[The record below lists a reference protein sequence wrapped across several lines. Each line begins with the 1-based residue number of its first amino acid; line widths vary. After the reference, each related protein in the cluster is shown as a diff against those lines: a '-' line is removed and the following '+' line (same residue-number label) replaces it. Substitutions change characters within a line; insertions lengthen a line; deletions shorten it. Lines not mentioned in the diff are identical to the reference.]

1 MPGGFHPFHAG
12 HFALYQSAKK
22 AFPDA
27 DMYVAAS
34 DSRTERPF
42 PFQIKQKLAQVAGVK
57 PNEFVQV
64 KSPFRSEEITAKY
77 NPEEDVLIFVRSEK
91 DKTEQPIPGGTK
103 KDGTPA
109 YFQRYNPKDMKPFK
123 QHGYIAYL
131 PTVEFA
137 GGIKSATEI
146 RKQWPHLN
154 ARQKQRM
161 VQALYPNTTGNK
173 KLIDNVVQMIN
184 VGMGELTEGDV
195 INVDFSKGKKMTDG
209 PDWQQLDPSILE
221 AAAEWFWT
229 EMEMTSF
236 DAQAYKKYGQELK
249 DHADDIKAILALS
262 GYDIDLDDDINNIIL
277 TYKNGG
283 VYKLPTDD
291 AYDFTGWAKGTNH
304 VNEGEVVSFIPR
316 GPRDTKLPED
326 LEDKVLYWFQVKDTN
341 DGKHFKAAMAQKGI
355 DIEYHD
361 DLLDDYVTVKWRE
374 GNARQRAM
382 ITVDEI
388 MGKLIKQA
396 YKNPPDD
403 PDDVAEAYDPY
414 DEADVLLRYDP
425 ADKKLKKRSWVHAKL
440 DQAKRE
446 GWRYSAEEAMR
457 VHGYFPSKYK
467 QGEFIKKGIDGKWEK
482 VFPYAQRTD
491 ERNIWDKIEE
501 DYYWNVGDGQN
512 EPAAG
517 TQPSEELR
525 LKKSHQYAG
534 AFVGENV
541 AKIRK
546 MIKETSDEEKEKTAH
561 LHRKF
566 FEMMEGDVVNV
577 NFKRPEPNK
586 AQIKKKYNKRREYLF
601 RVEEALMGLHEELA
615 EMEQLGLLPIDM
627 KDLLEECMALIKF
640 ISGFKNEDHPL
651 PDDDGRFLESILE
664 RAIAVKEAWL
674 NQKAHTFESFRND
687 PILAPM
693 PGGDVDTSGPKVLRP
708 QKLKTKRVGPQ
719 PSKFWKVAEK
729 HDYLPEK

>member
-1 MPGGFHPFHAG
+1 MKKIVVMPGGFHPFHAG
-12 HFALYQSAKK
+12 HYALYQSAKK

-154 ARQKQRM
+154 ARQKQQM

-184 VGMGELTEGDV
+184 AGMGELTEG
-195 INVDFSKGKKMTDG
+195 
-209 PDWQQLDPSILE
+209 
-221 AAAEWFWT
+221 
-229 EMEMTSF
+229 
-236 DAQAYKKYGQELK
+236 
-249 DHADDIKAILALS
+249 
-262 GYDIDLDDDINNIIL
+262 
-277 TYKNGG
+277 
-283 VYKLPTDD
+283 
-291 AYDFTGWAKGTNH
+291 
-304 VNEGEVVSFIPR
+304 EVVSFTP
-316 GPRDTKLPED
+316 GYTKLPAD
-326 LEDKVLYWFQVKDTN
+326 LEDKVLYWYQVKDTE
-341 DGKHFKAAMAQKGI
+341 DGKFFKAAMAQKGI
-355 DIEYHD
+355 DIEYRD
-361 DLLDDYVTVKWRE
+361 DLLDAFVVVRWKE
-374 GNARQRAM
+374 GNRKQRAM

-388 MGKLIKQA
+388 MEKLIQQA

-482 VFPYAQRTD
+482 VFPYSQRTD

-501 DYYWNVGDGQN
+501 DYYWNVGDGQD

-534 AFVGENV
+534 AFVGESV

-566 FEMMEGDVVNV
+566 FEMMEGEVINV
-577 NFKRPEPNK
+577 DFREPEANK
-586 AQIKKKYNKRREYLF
+586 QQIQQKYEQRVQYLAKI
-601 RVEEALMGLHEELA
+601 EDAIMGIHEELE
-615 EMEQLGLLPIDM
+615 EMEQLGLLPLNMLDFYHDCKQMIRYIQNF
-627 KDLLEECMALIKF
+627 KD
-640 ISGFKNEDHPL
+640 EDDPL
-651 PDDDGRFLESILE
+651 PDDDGNFLESLLNKANVL
-664 RAIAVKEAWL
+664 REAWL
-674 NQKAHTFESFRND
+674 NRKAHAFESFRND

-708 QKLKTKRVGPQ
+708 QELKTKRVGPQ
-719 PSKFWKVAEK
+719 PAKFWKVAEK

>member
-12 HFALYQSAKK
+12 HFALYKSAKE

-34 DSRTERPF
+34 DSRNERPF

-109 YFQRYNPKDMKPFK
+109 YFQPYNPKDLKPFK
-123 QHGYIAYL
+123 QHGYITYL

-154 ARQKQRM
+154 ARQKANM

-173 KLIDNVVQMIN
+173 KLIDNVVQLIN
-184 VGMGELTEGDV
+184 AGMGELTEGDV
-195 INVDFSKGKKMTDG
+195 
-209 PDWQQLDPSILE
+209 
-221 AAAEWFWT
+221 
-229 EMEMTSF
+229 
-236 DAQAYKKYGQELK
+236 
-249 DHADDIKAILALS
+249 
-262 GYDIDLDDDINNIIL
+262 
-277 TYKNGG
+277 
-283 VYKLPTDD
+283 
-291 AYDFTGWAKGTNH
+291 
-304 VNEGEVVSFIPR
+304 VSFKRPQLQTIP
-316 GPRDTKLPED
+316 KE
-326 LEDKVLYWFQVKDTN
+326 LEDAVSDWWQVKDTE
-341 DGKHFKAAMAQKGI
+341 DGKYMKASLAQRGI
-355 DIEYHD
+355 DVEHKD
-361 DLLDDYVTVKWRE
+361 DNMIDDYVMVKWRD
-374 GNARQRAM
+374 GVYRKKG
-382 ITVDEI
+382 IIKVDDI
-388 MGKLIKQA
+388 MEKLIKRA
-396 YKNPPDD
+396 YQNSPDD
-403 PDDVAEAYDPY
+403 NGPSVAEAYDPY

-446 GWRYSAEEAMR
+446 GWRYTAEEAMR

-467 QGEFIKKGIDGKWEK
+467 QGEFVKKGIDGKWEK

-491 ERNIWDKIEE
+491 ERNIWDKIKE
-501 DYYWNVGDGQN
+501 DQYWNVGDGQD

-534 AFVGENV
+534 AFVGESV
-541 AKIRK
+541 DRIRK
-546 MIKETSDEEKEKTAH
+546 LIKETSDDEKEKTLH
-561 LHRKF
+561 LHRKLF
-566 FEMMEGDVVNV
+566 QLMEEEKNNV
-577 NFKRPEPNK
+577 IDLNK
-586 AQIKKKYNKRREYLF
+586 ARDEKTKGQEKRNDVYHEKRKQQEHMLDVIQQILF
-601 RVEEALMGLHEELA
+601 GLHQELDNMMQVDLA
-615 EMEQLGLLPIDM
+615 PIEFIDFQQEVTAM
-627 KDLLEECMALIKF
+627 IDKIENFDANDFPFYDDNGELLEMYKRVKF
-640 ISGFKNEDHPL
+640 I
-651 PDDDGRFLESILE
+651 
-664 RAIAVKEAWL
+664 KEAWL
-674 NQKAHTFESFRND
+674 NSKSHTFESFRND

-708 QKLKTKRVGPQ
+708 QEYKTKRAGPQ
-719 PSKFWKVAEK
+719 PNRFWKVTKK

>member
-1 MPGGFHPFHAG
+1 MKKIVIMPGGFHPFHAG
-12 HFALYQSAKK
+12 HYALYQSAKK

-154 ARQKQRM
+154 TRQKQQM

-184 VGMGELTEGDV
+184 AGMGELTEGD
-195 INVDFSKGKKMTDG
+195 
-209 PDWQQLDPSILE
+209 L
-221 AAAEWFWT
+221 
-229 EMEMTSF
+229 
-236 DAQAYKKYGQELK
+236 
-249 DHADDIKAILALS
+249 
-262 GYDIDLDDDINNIIL
+262 
-277 TYKNGG
+277 
-283 VYKLPTDD
+283 
-291 AYDFTGWAKGTNH
+291 
-304 VNEGEVVSFIPR
+304 VSFKRPQLQSV
-316 GPRDTKLPED
+316 PKELVDA
-326 LEDKVLYWFQVKDTN
+326 VSQWWQVKDTG
-341 DGKHFKAAMAQKGI
+341 DGKYMKAFLAQRGI
-355 DIEYHD
+355 DVEHKGDII
-361 DLLDDYVTVKWRE
+361 DDYVMVKWRDGGYRKKGIIKVDDIME
-374 GNARQRAM
+374 KLIQRAY
-382 ITVDEI
+382 
-388 MGKLIKQA
+388 Q
-396 YKNPPDD
+396 NPPDD
-403 PDDVAEAYDPY
+403 EGPFVAEAYDPY

-440 DQAKRE
+440 DQARRE
-446 GWRYSAEEAMR
+446 GWRYTAEEAMR

-534 AFVGENV
+534 AFVGESV
-541 AKIRK
+541 DKIRK
-546 MIKETSDEEKEKTAH
+546 MIKETSDDEKEKTAH

-566 FEMMEGDVVNV
+566 FEMMEGEVINV
-577 NFKRPEPNK
+577 DFREPEANK
-586 AQIKKKYNKRREYLF
+586 QQIQQKYNQRKQYLF
-601 RVEEALMGLHEELA
+601 KLEEVLMGIHEELA
-615 EMEQLGLLPIDM
+615 EMEQLGLLPLHMLDFYYDCKKMIKYIQNF
-627 KDLLEECMALIKF
+627 KD
-640 ISGFKNEDHPL
+640 EDDPL
-651 PDDDGRFLESILE
+651 PDDEGNFLESIIN
-664 RAIAVKEAWL
+664 RAKFMREAWL
-674 NQKAHTFESFRND
+674 NRKSHTFEAFRND
-687 PILAPM
+687 PILASM

-708 QKLKTKRVGPQ
+708 QELKTKRVGPQ
-719 PSKFWKVAEK
+719 PAKFWKVTK
-729 HDYLPEK
+729 KQDYLPEK

>member
-12 HFALYQSAKK
+12 HYALYQSAKE

-154 ARQKQRM
+154 ARQKQQM

-184 VGMGELTEGDV
+184 AGMGELTEGDV
-195 INVDFSKGKKMTDG
+195 VAFKRPQLQPIPKELENAVL
-209 PDWQQLDPSILE
+209 DW
-221 AAAEWFWT
+221 W
-229 EMEMTSF
+229 
-236 DAQAYKKYGQELK
+236 
-249 DHADDIKAILALS
+249 
-262 GYDIDLDDDINNIIL
+262 
-277 TYKNGG
+277 
-283 VYKLPTDD
+283 
-291 AYDFTGWAKGTNH
+291 
-304 VNEGEVVSFIPR
+304 
-316 GPRDTKLPED
+316 
-326 LEDKVLYWFQVKDTN
+326 QVKDTE
-341 DGKHFKAAMAQKGI
+341 DGKYMKASLAQRGI
-355 DIEYHD
+355 DVEHKD
-361 DLLDDYVTVKWRE
+361 DNMIDDYVMVKWRDGGYRKKGIIKVDDIME
-374 GNARQRAM
+374 KLIQRAY
-382 ITVDEI
+382 
-388 MGKLIKQA
+388 Q
-396 YKNPPDD
+396 NPPDD
-403 PDDVAEAYDPY
+403 PNDVAEAYDPY

-440 DQAKRE
+440 NQAKNE
-446 GWRYSAEEAMR
+446 GWRYTAEEAMR

-501 DYYWNVGDGQN
+501 DYYWNVGDGQD

-534 AFVGENV
+534 AFVGESV
-541 AKIRK
+541 DRIRK

-566 FEMMEGDVVNV
+566 FEMMEGEVINV
-577 NFKRPEPNK
+577 DFRDPEANK
-586 AQIKKKYNKRREYLF
+586 QQIQQKYNQRKQYLF
-601 RVEEALMGLHEELA
+601 KLEEVLMGIHEELA
-615 EMEQLGLLPIDM
+615 EMEQMGLLPLHMLDFYHDCKQM
-627 KDLLEECMALIKF
+627 IKYIQNF
-640 ISGFKNEDHPL
+640 TDEDDPL
-651 PDDDGRFLESILE
+651 PDDDGNFLESIIN
-664 RAIAVKEAWL
+664 RAKFMREAWL
-674 NQKAHTFESFRND
+674 NSKAHTFESFRND
-687 PILAPM
+687 PILASM

-708 QKLKTKRVGPQ
+708 QELKTKRVGPQ
-719 PSKFWKVAEK
+719 PSKFWKVTEK